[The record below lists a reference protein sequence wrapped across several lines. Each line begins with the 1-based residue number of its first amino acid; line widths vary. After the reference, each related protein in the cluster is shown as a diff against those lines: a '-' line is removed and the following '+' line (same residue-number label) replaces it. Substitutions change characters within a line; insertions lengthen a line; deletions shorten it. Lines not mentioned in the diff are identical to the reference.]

1 MIEIRRAR
9 EEDLPA
15 VAALAGELVRM
26 HHATDAKRFLLVDNV
41 EQGYAW
47 WFGKQL
53 ASDDAVILVATD
65 NAAIVGYAYGSL
77 EDRDW
82 NMLLDEHGAIH
93 DIFVAKA
100 ARRGGTGKALMDA
113 IVSALEE
120 LGAARIVLSTMP
132 SNDAAQRLF
141 ASRGF
146 RPTMLEMTR
155 G

>member
-1 MIEIRRAR
+1 MEIRRAKR
-9 EEDLPA
+9 DDLPA
-15 VAALAGELVRM
+15 VAVLAGELVRM
-26 HHATDAKRFLLVDNV
+26 HHATDPKRFLLVDNV

-53 ASDDAVILVATD
+53 ENPEAVILVAVD
-65 NAAIVGYAYGSL
+65 GDAIAGYAYGSL

-93 DIFVAKA
+93 DIYVASD
-100 ARRGGTGKALMDA
+100 RRRTGMGKALMDA
-113 IVSALEE
+113 LIAELEK
-120 LGAARIVLSTMP
+120 LGAERIVLSTMP
-132 SNDAAQRLF
+132 SNIGAQRLF
-141 ASRGF
+141 ASVGF